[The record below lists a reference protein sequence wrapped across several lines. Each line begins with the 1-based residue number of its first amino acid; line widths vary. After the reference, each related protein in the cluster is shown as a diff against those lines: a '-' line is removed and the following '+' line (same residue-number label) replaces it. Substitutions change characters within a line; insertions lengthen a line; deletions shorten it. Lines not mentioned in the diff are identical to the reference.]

1 MFGEVLGRVMVNPF
15 TSLNVPEILRV
26 GIAGLC
32 FLLSLLSFWLVQ
44 REQQQE
50 GDPRKGILQAI
61 YTFMIVNLVTAALV
75 AASGY
80 LGARLPNKS
89 VADELG
95 ATTYLTDTLSYF
107 VDLTKWTEQAL
118 GPVEITR
125 SDSIRK
131 VSDTHDNYEVPYYT
145 TGTGIDAKFL
155 THTTEPDFDGPSEQ
169 HGAEGKHYLYK
180 IAIGGQPL
188 GYTEYVSTMF
198 TFPNGFKDP
207 NSEWW
212 QASVAY
218 PSRTVSVVIRFPA
231 SKPCKKIRVFK
242 IPGIGDQKP
251 IKENE
256 PVLSNEKMIATWVGL
271 NFEGKSRIEFDWDW

>member
-1 MFGEVLGRVMVNPF
+1 MVNLLA
-15 TSLNVPEILRV
+15 SLNVPEILRV
-26 GIAGLC
+26 GIAGLG
-32 FLLSLLSFWLVQ
+32 FLLSLLSFWLIQ
-44 REQQQE
+44 REQQIE

-61 YTFMIVNLVTAALV
+61 YTFMLVNLVTAALV

-80 LGARLPNKS
+80 LGAQLPNKS
-89 VADELG
+89 AADELG

-107 VDLTKWTEQAL
+107 VDLTKWTDQTH

-131 VSDTHDNYEVPYYT
+131 VSQTRDNYEVPYYT

-155 THTTEPDFDGPSEQ
+155 THTTEPDFDGPTEQ
-169 HGAEGKHYLYK
+169 QGAEGKHYLYK

-242 IPGIGDQKP
+242 IPGIGNQKP
-251 IKENE
+251 I
-256 PVLSNEKMIATWVGL
+256 
-271 NFEGKSRIEFDWDW
+271 